1 MGNLEVNLAHVLD
14 AVEGIDET
22 VALIHS
28 SNTTT
33 YAELRRLVAGARGGL
48 RELGVGPGDS
58 VALVCANGRPFVVG
72 YLAAL
77 GLGAVAV
84 PLNPTSPAS
93 ELQQQLAAVS
103 AKAVIVDR
111 SATAAWSHVDRAAV
125 PSVQAVVAVD
135 GAVIEGRT
143 LAEAEP
149 VDVVEVESSHPAV
162 LMFTSGTAGAPR
174 AAILTHG
181 SMLANID
188 QLRSASDSLHV
199 GDVLYGVIPLFHVFG
214 LNVVLGAALH
224 AGATLLLVQRFDP
237 ITAVESIRA
246 RGVTVIPGA
255 PAMWSAFSQLDE
267 IPADAFAGV
276 RRAYSG
282 AAKLSVGVM
291 ERMRERFGL
300 VVREGY
306 GLTEASP
313 AVTTSV
319 DIDPKPGSVGVLLP
333 GMELR
338 VVDDS
343 GVDVLVGD
351 AGEIWLRGPNL
362 FAGYLDDPA
371 TTARVLG
378 SDGWL
383 RTGDIGYLDEDG
395 YLFLVDRAK
404 DLVIVSGFNVFP
416 AEVEDVLLGAPGVAD
431 AGVVGVPHPHTG
443 EAVRAFVV
451 PQPGAL
457 LDEEGLIDFCAD
469 HLARYK
475 CPSKVLLVDEL
486 PRNVN
491 GKLLRRSLT

>member
-1 MGNLEVNLAHVLD
+1 MNLAHLLD
-14 AVEGIDET
+14 AADGVDDA
-22 VALIHS
+22 VALIHAS
-28 SNTTT
+28 QTTT
-33 YAELRRLVAGARGGL
+33 YAELRREVAATRGGL
-48 RELGVGPGDS
+48 RRLGVESGDS
-58 VALVCANGRPFVVG
+58 VALICATGRPFVVT

-77 GLGAVAV
+77 GIGAAVV
-84 PLNPTSPAS
+84 PLNPTSPAA
-93 ELQQQLAAVS
+93 ELEHQLAVVRAALV
-103 AKAVIVDR
+103 VVDR
-111 SATAAWSHVDRAAV
+111 SAAAAWGHVDRARV
-125 PSVQAVVAVD
+125 PSVRAVVAVD
-135 GAVIEGRT
+135 GAQLADATDGRE
-143 LAEAEP
+143 LAAADP
-149 VDVVEVESSHPAV
+149 VDVVEVEPTHPAV

-181 SMLANID
+181 SMRANID
-188 QLRSASDSLHV
+188 QVRTTKEGLRV
-199 GDVLYGVIPLFHVFG
+199 GDVVYCVIPLFHIFG

-237 ITAVESIRA
+237 ATAVESIAA

-282 AAKLSVGVM
+282 AAKLPLSVM

-300 VVREGY
+300 LVSEGY

-313 AVTTSV
+313 AVTSSI
-319 DIDPKPGSVGVLLP
+319 DIEPKAGSVGVLLP
-333 GMELR
+333 EMELR
-338 VVDDS
+338 VVDDE
-343 GVDVLVGD
+343 GVDALVGD

-362 FAGYLDDPA
+362 FAGYLDDSEA
-371 TTARVLG
+371 TARVLG
-378 SDGWL
+378 DDGWL
-383 RTGDIGYLDEDG
+383 RTGDIGYLDDDG

-416 AEVEDVLLGAPGVAD
+416 AEVEEVLLTAPGVAD

-451 PQPGAL
+451 PADGAV
-457 LDEEGLIDFCAD
+457 LDEDGLIEFCTD

-475 CPSKVLLVDEL
+475 CPSKILLVDEL

-491 GKLLRRSLT
+491 GKLLRRSLV